1 MGAALVAVA
10 LEACRLTEIK
20 ALDVVPGTDGV
31 REMALIILVGFGI
44 ALACILSAPQ
54 VAVVAVG
61 IALAAVL
68 AD

>member
-10 LEACRLTEIK
+10 HEAHRLTEIK
-20 ALDVVPGTDGV
+20 ALDVVPGGYGV
-31 REMALIILVGFGI
+31 KQMALIILVGFGI
-44 ALACILSAPQ
+44 ALACMLSAPQ

>member
-10 LEACRLTEIK
+10 HEACRLTEAK
-20 ALDVVPGTDGV
+20 AVDIVPGTDGV

-61 IALAAVL
+61 IAMAAVL

>member
-1 MGAALVAVA
+1 
-10 LEACRLTEIK
+10 
-20 ALDVVPGTDGV
+20 
-31 REMALIILVGFGI
+31 MALIILVGFGV

>member
-10 LEACRLTEIK
+10 HEAHRLTEIK
-20 ALDVVPGTDGV
+20 ALDTVPSSYGV
-31 REMALIILVGFGI
+31 KQMALIILVGFGI

-54 VAVVAVG
+54 VAIVAVG
-61 IALAAVL
+61 IAMAAAL